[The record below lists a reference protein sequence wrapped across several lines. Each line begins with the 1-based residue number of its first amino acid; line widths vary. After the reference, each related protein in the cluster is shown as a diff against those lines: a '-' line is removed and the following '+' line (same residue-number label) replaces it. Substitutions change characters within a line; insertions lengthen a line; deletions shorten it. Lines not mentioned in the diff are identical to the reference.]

1 MPFMVIYF
9 KLIINDEVICNYSNH
24 KGYYTLSMVDGER
37 SINDIKE
44 KIIWHVYEIVKGRG
58 WDTNNYSFEVSDILH
73 CYRSDINPQYWDKN
87 KEMLLDKYQYYNDYI
102 FGCCVKN
109 GNLYL

>member
-9 KLIINDEVICNYSNH
+9 KLIINDKVMCNYSNH
-24 KGYYTLSMVDGER
+24 KGYYTLIMVDGER

-44 KIIWHVYEIVKGRG
+44 RIIKEAYNLVE
-58 WDTNNYSFEVSDILH
+58 DTKNFDFEVSDILH

-87 KEMLLDKYQYYNDYI
+87 KEMLLDEHQYYNDYI